1 MFPYRW
7 PVLIPAS
14 AARIGDFMNLDIQ
27 PFISVLIVPGLLFTS
42 VMAFLYAGM
51 YRKVRARMQNR
62 RGPPFVQPFY
72 DFVKLLSKESIKP
85 EKSGMLFTW
94 APIIA
99 LASVL
104 IVPILFP
111 IGGLSFAGD
120 LIVVIYVLNISA
132 IMLAV
137 GGFSSGSPFGA
148 VGGSREVTQLF
159 AYELPLAISMVAVA
173 VKAGSFS
180 LTGIAEAQESSGM
193 FFYQLPFACIAF
205 LSIIPAKIGLQ
216 PFDIPEAEQE
226 ILGGPLVE
234 YSGYR
239 LAIFTFS
246 NQVKYF
252 VVISLAVI
260 LFFWRN
266 WWQFL
271 ITGFLLW
278 LLFIFIKIIS
288 ARVKTDQSFVFFWQY
303 MSILAL
309 IDLVRVVI

>member
-1 MFPYRW
+1 MFPFRW
-7 PVLIPAS
+7 PALIRVFAVQTGDLMDVHSLVTVLI
-14 AARIGDFMNLDIQ
+14 F
-27 PFISVLIVPGLLFTS
+27 PGLLFTS
-42 VMAFLYAGM
+42 VMAFIYAGM

-62 RGPPFVQPFY
+62 RGPPFIQPFY

-85 EKSGMLFTW
+85 EKAGMLFTW

-99 LASVL
+99 LASILV
-104 IVPILFP
+104 VPILFP
-111 IGGLSFAGD
+111 FKGLSFAGD
-120 LIVVIYVLNISA
+120 LIVVIYVLNMSA

-137 GGFSSGSPFGA
+137 GGFASGSPFGA

-180 LTGIAEAQESSGM
+180 LVGIAEAQQINGM

-205 LSIIPAKIGLQ
+205 LSIVPAKVGLQ

-226 ILGGPLVE
+226 ILGGPFVE

-239 LAIFTFS
+239 LAIFSFS
-246 NQVKYF
+246 HQVKYF

-260 LFFWRN
+260 LFFWKN

-271 ITGFLLW
+271 ATGFLLW

-288 ARVKTDQSFVFFWQY
+288 ARVRTDQSFVFFWQY
-303 MSILAL
+303 MSLLAL
-309 IDLVRVVI
+309 VDLVRVVI

>member
-1 MFPYRW
+1 
-7 PVLIPAS
+7 
-14 AARIGDFMNLDIQ
+14 MNVD

-42 VMAFLYAGM
+42 VFSFLYAAM

-62 RGPPFVQPFY
+62 RGPPFLQPFY
-72 DFVKLLSKESIKP
+72 DFVKLLSKDSVKP
-85 EKSGMLFTW
+85 QKAGMMFTW

-104 IVPILFP
+104 VVPILFP

-120 LIVVIYVLNISA
+120 IIVVIYVLNMAS
-132 IMLAV
+132 IMLAL

-148 VGGSREVTQLF
+148 VGGSREITQLF

-173 VKAGSFS
+173 VKTGSFS
-180 LTGIAEAQESSGM
+180 LTGIAEAQEATGM
-193 FFYQLPFACIAF
+193 LFYQMPFACIAF
-205 LSIIPAKIGLQ
+205 LSVIPAKIGLQ

-226 ILGGPLVE
+226 ILGGPFVE

-246 NQVKYF
+246 NQVKAF
-252 VVISLAVI
+252 AVVSLGVV

-266 WWQFL
+266 WWLFL
-271 ITGFLLW
+271 IAGFLLW
-278 LLFIFIKIIS
+278 LLFIYIKIIS
-288 ARVKTDQSFVFFWQY
+288 ARVKTDQSFVFFWKY
-303 MSILAL
+303 MALLAL
-309 IDLVRVVI
+309 VDLVRVVV

>member
-1 MFPYRW
+1 MSLNP
-7 PVLIPAS
+7 L
-14 AARIGDFMNLDIQ
+14 
-27 PFISVLIVPGLLFTS
+27 ISVFIIPGLLFTS
-42 VMAFLYAGM
+42 VMTFLYAGM

-62 RGPPFVQPFY
+62 RGPPFLQPFY
-72 DFVKLLSKESIKP
+72 DFVKLLSKDSVKP
-85 EKSGMLFTW
+85 EKAGALFTW
-94 APIIA
+94 APVLA
-99 LASVL
+99 LASILV
-104 IVPILFP
+104 VPMLFP
-111 IGGLSFAGD
+111 VWGLSFAGD
-120 LIVVIYVLNISA
+120 IIVVIYVLNMSS

-137 GGFSSGSPFGA
+137 GGFSSASPFGA

-159 AYELPLAISMVAVA
+159 AYELPLAISIVAVA

-180 LTGIAEAQESSGM
+180 LTGIAEAQEAHGM
-193 FFYQLPFACIAF
+193 LFYQLPFACIAF

-246 NQVKYF
+246 NQVKMF
-252 VVISLAVI
+252 TVISLAVI
-260 LFFWRN
+260 LFFWKN
-266 WWQFL
+266 WWMFL
-271 ITGFLLW
+271 ITGGLLW

-288 ARVKTDQSFVFFWQY
+288 ARVKTEQSFTFFWNY
-303 MSILAL
+303 MAVLAV

>member
-1 MFPYRW
+1 
-7 PVLIPAS
+7 
-14 AARIGDFMNLDIQ
+14 MNFE
-27 PFISVLIVPGLLFTS
+27 PFISVLIAPGLLFTS
-42 VMAFLYAGM
+42 VMALIYAGI

-62 RGPPFVQPFY
+62 RGPPFLQPFY
-72 DFVKLLSKESIKP
+72 DFIKLLSKDSVKP
-85 EKSGMLFTW
+85 EKSGALFTW

-104 IVPILFP
+104 VVPILFP

-120 LIVVIYVLNISA
+120 IIVVIYVLNMSA
-132 IMLAV
+132 IMLAL

-159 AYELPLAISMVAVA
+159 AYELPLALSIVAVA
-173 VKAGSFS
+173 VRTGSLS
-180 LTGIAEAQESSGM
+180 LVGIAAAQESHGM
-193 FFYQLPFACIAF
+193 LFYQLPFACIAF

-226 ILGGPLVE
+226 ILGGPFVE

-239 LAIFTFS
+239 LALFTFA
-246 NQVKYF
+246 NQVKAF
-252 VVISLAVI
+252 AVISLAVI
-260 LFFWRN
+260 LFFWKN
-266 WWQFL
+266 WWLFL

-278 LLFIFIKIIS
+278 LLFIYIKIIS
-288 ARVKTDQSFVFFWQY
+288 ARLKTDQSFAFYWSY
-303 MSILAL
+303 ISALAL

>member
-1 MFPYRW
+1 MIENMYDS
-7 PVLIPAS
+7 I
-14 AARIGDFMNLDIQ
+14 
-27 PFISVLIVPGLLFTS
+27 ISVLIVPGLLFTS
-42 VMAFLYAGM
+42 VMTLLYAGM

-62 RGPPFVQPFY
+62 KGPPFLQPFY
-72 DFVKLLSKESIKP
+72 DFVKLLSKDSVKP

-94 APIIA
+94 APIIS

-104 IVPILFP
+104 VVPLLFP
-111 IGGLSFAGD
+111 LNGLSFAGD
-120 LIVVIYVLNISA
+120 LIVVIYVLNMSA
-132 IMLAV
+132 IMLAL

-148 VGGSREVTQLF
+148 VGGSREITQLF
-159 AYELPLAISMVAVA
+159 AYELPLAISMIVVAA
-173 VKAGSFS
+173 RAGSFS
-180 LTGIAEAQESSGM
+180 LAGIAEYQGQSGM
-193 FFYQLPFACIAF
+193 LFYQVPFACIAF
-205 LSIIPAKIGLQ
+205 LSLIPAKLGLQ

-239 LAIFTFS
+239 LALFTLAH
-246 NQVKYF
+246 QVKIF

-260 LFFWRN
+260 LFFWWN

-288 ARVKTDQSFVFFWQY
+288 ARVRTDQSFVFFWQY
-303 MSILAL
+303 MGLLAA

>member
-1 MFPYRW
+1 MFPFRSQALT
-7 PVLIPAS
+7 PVS
-14 AARIGDFMNLDIQ
+14 AARIGDQMDIN

-42 VMAFLYAGM
+42 VMAFVYAGM

-72 DFVKLLSKESIKP
+72 DFIKLLSKESITP
-85 EKSGMLFTW
+85 EKAGFLFSW
-94 APIIA
+94 APIVA
-99 LASVL
+99 LASILV
-104 IVPILFP
+104 VPILFP

-120 LIVVIYVLNISA
+120 LIVVIYVLNMSA
-132 IMLAV
+132 IMLAL
-137 GGFSSGSPFGA
+137 GGFASGSPFGA
-148 VGGSREVTQLF
+148 VGGSREITQLF

-180 LTGIAEAQESSGM
+180 LVGIAEAQESTGM

-205 LSIIPAKIGLQ
+205 LSIVPAKVGLQ

-226 ILGGPLVE
+226 ILGGPFVE

-239 LAIFTFS
+239 LAIFSFAH
-246 NQVKYF
+246 QVKYF
-252 VVISLAVI
+252 VVVSLAVI
-260 LFFWRN
+260 LFFWKN

-271 ITGFLLW
+271 FTGLLLW
-278 LLFIFIKIIS
+278 LLFIFVKIIS
-288 ARVKTDQSFVFFWQY
+288 ARLRTDQSFVFYWQY
-303 MSILAL
+303 MSVLAL

>member
-1 MFPYRW
+1 
-7 PVLIPAS
+7 
-14 AARIGDFMNLDIQ
+14 MNVDIQ
-27 PFISVLIVPGLLFTS
+27 PFISVLIMPGLLFTS
-42 VMAFLYAGM
+42 VMSLIYAGM

-62 RGPPFVQPFY
+62 KGPPFLQPVY
-72 DFVKLLSKESIKP
+72 DFIKLLSKDSVNP
-85 EKSGMLFTW
+85 EKAGILFTW

-99 LASVL
+99 LTSVL
-104 IVPILFP
+104 IVPMLFP
-111 IGGLSFAGD
+111 LWGLSFAGD
-120 LIVVIYVLNISA
+120 VIVVIYVLNVSS

-137 GGFSSGSPFGA
+137 GGFASGSPFGA

-159 AYELPLAISMVAVA
+159 AYELPLAISIVVVA

-180 LTGIAEAQESSGM
+180 LVGIAEAQEATGM

-226 ILGGPLVE
+226 ILGGPFVE

-239 LAIFTFS
+239 LAIFTFA
-246 NQVKYF
+246 NQVKAF
-252 VVISLAVI
+252 VVISLTVI
-260 LFFWRN
+260 LFFWQG

-271 ITGFLLW
+271 ATGLLLW

-288 ARVKTDQSFVFFWQY
+288 ARVKTDQSFVFYWKY
-303 MSILAL
+303 MAVLAL
-309 IDLVRVVI
+309 VDLVRVVI